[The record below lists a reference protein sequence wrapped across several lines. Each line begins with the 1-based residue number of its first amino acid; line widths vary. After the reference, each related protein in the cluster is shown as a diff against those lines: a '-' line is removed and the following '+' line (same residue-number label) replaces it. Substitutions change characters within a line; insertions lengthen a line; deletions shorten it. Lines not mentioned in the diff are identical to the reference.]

1 MESGTTLLTA
11 YMINWSTVIHEP
23 TAQGGLHVFAAFFAE
38 KSSEKV
44 AYPVVLGQV
53 LFLFLHLLQGI
64 GHILHPTVVVLQ
76 SFLTGQ
82 ISPFSIFI
90 APRKPSK
97 TNTCKDV
104 VMQKC
109 GVWVGF
115 SHTSP
120 TTKAFPD
127 LPRIRGFENF
137 TSKQLHWHLDIANV
151 QTHGGDFSGHGSLR
165 KAEVHPEVEW
175 QWVKKSCQLE

>member
-11 YMINWSTVIHEP
+11 YMINSHPWTN
-23 TAQGGLHVFAAFFAE
+23 GGSGGSVFLLPFLL
-38 KSSEKV
+38 KNHLKKWHIPQSSV
-44 AYPVVLGQV
+44 R
-53 LFLFLHLLQGI
+53 FSSFFLHLLQGV

-82 ISPFSIFI
+82 ISPFSTIQH
-90 APRKPSK
+90 PENPPKQ

-151 QTHGGDFSGHGSLR
+151 QTHGGDFSGHGSLP

-175 QWVKKSCQLE
+175 QWVEKSCQLE

>member
-1 MESGTTLLTA
+1 
-11 YMINWSTVIHEP
+11 
-23 TAQGGLHVFAAFFAE
+23 
-38 KSSEKV
+38 
-44 AYPVVLGQV
+44 
-53 LFLFLHLLQGI
+53 
-64 GHILHPTVVVLQ
+64 
-76 SFLTGQ
+76 
-82 ISPFSIFI
+82 
-90 APRKPSK
+90 
-97 TNTCKDV
+97 
-104 VMQKC
+104 MQKC

-175 QWVKKSCQLE
+175 Q

>member
-1 MESGTTLLTA
+1 MILPTLSQQQSCNLPFPVLLIWNNMENDPESGTTLLAA
-11 YMINWSTVIHEP
+11 YMINSHPRTNGARGVI
-23 TAQGGLHVFAAFFAE
+23 VFAAFFAE

-44 AYPVVLGQV
+44 AYPVVLGEV
-53 LFLFLHLLQGI
+53 LFLFLHLLQGV

-82 ISPFSIFI
+82 ISPSKAPFST
-90 APRKPSK
+90 PRSPSK

-115 SHTSP
+115 SMLLAGYLA
-120 TTKAFPD
+120 KEVAAI
-127 LPRIRGFENF
+127 LREI
-137 TSKQLHWHLDIANV
+137 L
-151 QTHGGDFSGHGSLR
+151 THFLCSNYWLQ
-165 KAEVHPEVEW
+165 PIY
-175 QWVKKSCQLE
+175 